1 MAFTFSSEASVKALR
16 KGYSSKGFFL
26 VILTRI
32 LFHLLHYAIVPV
44 FVFAQRVHNHVAD
57 ELSNNP
63 FSSSCLGFFL
73 RR

>member
-1 MAFTFSSEASVKALR
+1 
-16 KGYSSKGFFL
+16 
-26 VILTRI
+26 
-32 LFHLLHYAIVPV
+32 LHYAIVPV
-44 FVFAQRVHNHVAD
+44 FVFAQRVHNHVVD